1 MATKLDKTIKR
12 EFEFDGVPYMI
23 SVGPE
28 GLKITQKGYRKG
40 KEYTWAELI
49 RGGVPV
55 GAASAE

>member
-12 EFEFDGVPYMI
+12 EFDFDGVPYMI

-40 KEYTWAELI
+40 KEDTWPELI
-49 RGGVPV
+49 RGGAPTD
-55 GAASAE
+55 GAGAE